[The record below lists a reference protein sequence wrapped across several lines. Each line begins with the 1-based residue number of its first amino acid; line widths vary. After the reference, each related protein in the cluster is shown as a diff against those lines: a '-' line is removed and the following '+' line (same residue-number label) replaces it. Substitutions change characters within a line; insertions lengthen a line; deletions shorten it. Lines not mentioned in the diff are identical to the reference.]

1 MLAFYLYPFEPNQ
14 KFREYTEDD
23 LKDPKIVEELF
34 DYCQILEA
42 YIPKDGW
49 EFLTKYHG
57 YEQLYEIDKRSGW
70 FDEETID
77 AFKEAVKQVIDE
89 SINHPVPPAPI
100 T

>member
-1 MLAFYLYPFEPNQ
+1 MS
-14 KFREYTEDD
+14 
-23 LKDPKIVEELF
+23 
-34 DYCQILEA
+34 
-42 YIPKDGW
+42 YITKDGW

-89 SINHPVPPAPI
+89 SIDHPVPPAPI

>member
-42 YIPKDGW
+42 YITKEGW

-77 AFKEAVKQVIDE
+77 AFKEAVKRVIDE
-89 SINHPVPPAPI
+89 SIDHPVPPAPI

>member
-42 YIPKDGW
+42 YITKDGW
-49 EFLTKYHG
+49 EFLTKYHD

-89 SINHPVPPAPI
+89 SIDHPVPLAPI

>member
-34 DYCQILEA
+34 DYCQILEG
-42 YIPKDGW
+42 YITKDGW

-89 SINHPVPPAPI
+89 SIDHPVPLAPI

>member
-42 YIPKDGW
+42 YITKDGW
-49 EFLTKYHG
+49 E
-57 YEQLYEIDKRSGW
+57 RSGW

-89 SINHPVPPAPI
+89 SIDHPVPPAPI

>member
-1 MLAFYLYPFEPNQ
+1 MPNSLWSK
-14 KFREYTEDD
+14 KFSLRISISFICSTYGGHS
-23 LKDPKIVEELF
+23 IVEELF

-42 YIPKDGW
+42 YITKDGW

-89 SINHPVPPAPI
+89 SIDHPVPPAPI